1 MIVLTPGH
9 QSTREI
15 FASSLETRATIDQYT
30 KFNHY
35 GYYSTELYE
44 LSQAAPLF
52 ELGDAENSSYFRNS
66 TST

>member
-9 QSTREI
+9 VESRKLFEDC
-15 FASSLETRATIDQYT
+15 LNGRATLDQYT

-44 LSQAAPLF
+44 ISQAAPVF
-52 ELGDAENSSYFRNS
+52 ELGDRESSE
-66 TST
+66 